1 MEIKMNFYR
10 KTTAELD
17 KKLKINENFGIVRRV
32 FTVSGK
38 AEASLYF
45 IEGFIKESVTEKIL
59 EFCVSSD
66 SPSDCIY
73 NLPYTGVSIM
83 SDVEEL
89 SDCLL
94 HGESILMVD
103 GVETAAVID
112 VRQYP
117 ARSVEEPEND
127 RVLRGPRDGFGEVL
141 VSNMALIRRRIR
153 DNRLMMNK
161 ITIGKST
168 RNDIVICYMENLAD
182 KLLVKKIEDKLNSMA
197 DIGSMNMVQESLAEA
212 LIHRGWYN
220 PFPKVR
226 YSERPDAVS
235 SMLLEGS
242 IAIICDNT
250 PQIMI
255 IPTSIFEFMQES
267 DDFYLPPLI
276 GTYLRIMRMLIF
288 MMSLLLTPVWYLLV
302 THPESIPPWLSFI
315 QISKPAEVPL
325 LAQFLLIEFMIDG
338 LKLASLNTPSML
350 NNSLSVVGGLILGD
364 FAVQTGWFCPEV
376 ILYMAIVAIASFTQQ
391 SYELGYAFKFSRI
404 LLLIGSAA
412 FGLWGFIGILLLMV
426 VFIASNKTVSG
437 KGYLYP
443 LIPFDGKALFLM
455 FFRVRRNK

>member
-1 MEIKMNFYR
+1 MSFY
-10 KTTAELD
+10 KNITSELD
-17 KKLKINENFGIVRRV
+17 KRLKINESFGIVRRI
-32 FTVSGK
+32 FKIPNGNEMSF
-38 AEASLYF
+38 YF
-45 IEGFIKESVTEKIL
+45 IEGFIKEALTEKLL
-59 EFCVSSD
+59 EFCISAD
-66 SPSDCIY
+66 SARSCIY
-73 NLPYTGVSIM
+73 DLPYTGVTISSNIN
-83 SDVEEL
+83 EL
-89 SDCLL
+89 IDRLL
-94 HGESILMVD
+94 HGESILLA
-103 GVETAAVID
+103 ESESEAAMID
-112 VRQYP
+112 VKQYP

-153 DNRLMMNK
+153 DTALMMKK
-161 ITIGKST
+161 IAIGRST
-168 RNDIVICYMENLAD
+168 RNDIVVCYMEDRAD
-182 KLLVKKIEDKLNSMA
+182 LSLVKKVEGKLMKMN

-212 LIHRGWYN
+212 LIHKGWYN

-226 YSERPDAVS
+226 YSERPDAVA

-276 GTYLRIMRMLIF
+276 GTYLRLTRMLIF
-288 MMSLLLTPVWYLLV
+288 IMSLFLTPIWYLLV
-302 THPESIPPWLSFI
+302 TNPEYIPSWLSFI
-315 QISKPAEVPL
+315 QISKEAEVPL

-391 SYELGYAFKFSRI
+391 SYELGYAFKFARI
-404 LLLIGSAA
+404 FLLIGSAL
-412 FGLWGFIGILLLMV
+412 FGIWGFIIVLISTFI
-426 VFIASNKTVSG
+426 FIASNKTVSG

-443 LIPFDGKALFLM
+443 LIPFNRKDLMLM
-455 FFRVRRNK
+455 FFRIRRNK